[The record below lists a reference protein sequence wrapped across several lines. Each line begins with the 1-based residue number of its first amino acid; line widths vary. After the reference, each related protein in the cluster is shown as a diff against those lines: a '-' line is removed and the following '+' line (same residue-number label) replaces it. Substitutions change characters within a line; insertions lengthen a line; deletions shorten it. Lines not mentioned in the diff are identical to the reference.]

1 MVEHLRYQSIENLF
15 RGISR
20 LMIWIKT
27 VKFRIGHFTEQF
39 PTEIIRQATEK
50 LYFFNSNISKFTFL
64 SNFYIAVLASK
75 IL

>member
-1 MVEHLRYQSIENLF
+1 MVEHLRYQSIENPF

-27 VKFRIGHFTEQF
+27 VKFRIWHFTEQF

-50 LYFFNSNISKFTFL
+50 LYFFKSNIAKFIFL

>member
-1 MVEHLRYQSIENLF
+1 MVEHLRYQSIENPF
-15 RGISR
+15 RRIE
-20 LMIWIKT
+20 T
-27 VKFRIGHFTEQF
+27 VKFRIWHFTEQF

-50 LYFFNSNISKFTFL
+50 LYFFKSNIAKFIFL

>member
-1 MVEHLRYQSIENLF
+1 MVEHLRYQSIENPF

-27 VKFRIGHFTEQF
+27 VKFRIWHFTEQF
-39 PTEIIRQATEK
+39 TTEIIRQVTEK
-50 LYFFNSNISKFTFL
+50 LYFFNSNIAKFTFL
-64 SNFYIAVLASK
+64 SNFYIVVLASK